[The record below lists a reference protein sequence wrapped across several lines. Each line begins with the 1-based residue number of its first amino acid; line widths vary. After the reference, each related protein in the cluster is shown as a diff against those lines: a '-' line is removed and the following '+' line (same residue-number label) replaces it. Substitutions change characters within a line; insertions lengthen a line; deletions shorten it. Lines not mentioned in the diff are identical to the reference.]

1 MGGLA
6 VVFFIG
12 IYIAIAYWVF
22 KRFDGSNFRWLV
34 VALAVLIPSGDAIV
48 GRLYLKHLCA
58 EEGGLKVSRVVEH
71 VDGFM
76 DYAFSGGDYWV
87 KERGY
92 QFTEDRPVNE
102 MTTRYS
108 KQNGQ
113 ISRENNVLPQ
123 SQYRVRSEYVG
134 SLRDPYLRHV
144 FLVETIPNRET
155 LATDTQIA
163 FNGGWAERFIALFSD
178 AGGGTVAW
186 CTNTEKQPDVRYEKI
201 ISTVLKQ

>member
-12 IYIAIAYWVF
+12 LYIAIAYWLF

-34 VALAVLIPSGDAIV
+34 VALAVLIPSSDAIV

-58 EEGGLKVSRVVEH
+58 AEGGLKVYRVVEH

-76 DYAFSGGDYWV
+76 GDGSHSDYWV
-87 KERGY
+87 KEHGY
-92 QFTEDRPVNE
+92 QFAEDRPVNG
-102 MTTRYS
+102 MTTRYF
-108 KQNGQ
+108 KQNEHIAQ
-113 ISRENNVLPQ
+113 EINVPPQ

-134 SLRDPYLRHV
+134 SLRDRYLRHV
-144 FLVETIPNRET
+144 FQVETIPNSET

-186 CTNTEKQPDVRYEKI
+186 CTNTELDSVVRHRRL
-201 ISTVLKQ
+201 VLNTLKR